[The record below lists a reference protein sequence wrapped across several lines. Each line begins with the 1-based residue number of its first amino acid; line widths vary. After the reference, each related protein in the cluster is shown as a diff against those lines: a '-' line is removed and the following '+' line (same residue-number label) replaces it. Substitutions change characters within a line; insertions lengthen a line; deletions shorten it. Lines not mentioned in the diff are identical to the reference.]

1 MRGSKTVLDKAE
13 DFVEFAIFICLIV
26 IAIASLQTDFLESAF
41 YILLA
46 AIISPFTKINKPVK
60 RILLVSGFVL
70 GLKIGY
76 FN

>member
-1 MRGSKTVLDKAE
+1 MRGSKTVLDKDE

-26 IAIASLQTDFLESAF
+26 RAYASLQTDILESAF

-46 AIISPFTKINKPVK
+46 AIILPFTKINKPAK
-60 RILLVSGFVL
+60 RLLLVSGFVL